1 LLWCSS
7 RAAST
12 THRSTRRGRTHS
24 GIADAASLYPVTV
37 PQLTRPPSRRDR
49 EDPLGSRLPRG
60 NADELASAAEIAP
73 RRPAAVESARVSR
86 ASLLVGA
93 FGLLSALFV
102 LARLLESWR
111 VSEHAAA
118 HRISI
123 LGQGLTYPTANA
135 GAIVMLLLALLGLVV
150 TGLAVYRA
158 GRELLA
164 ARRFNRRLAELNPR
178 PLGDALVIDDR
189 RPRAFCAGL
198 IAPRIYISS
207 GALELLDA
215 SGLEAVLAHER
226 HHARRRDPLRLAATR
241 VLARALYLLP
251 GWAELVQRQ
260 QALTELSAD
269 ESAIDAAP
277 ENRAGLAAAML
288 SFSDAPVSD
297 PLAGVDPVRVDYLL
311 GEPPDWRFPLG
322 LCLACAGVIAL
333 LVAIAVLAGQ
343 VAQGS
348 ATLAAPF
355 LSAQP
360 CVLVL
365 ASIPATLGLIT
376 AVYVRRQ
383 DPRRVRS

>member
-1 LLWCSS
+1 MTATLL
-7 RAAST
+7 
-12 THRSTRRGRTHS
+12 
-24 GIADAASLYPVTV
+24 PVTV
-37 PQLTRPPSRRDR
+37 TQLTRPSSSPRDR
-49 EDPLGSRLPRG
+49 EDRFGLRLPEG
-60 NADELASAAEIAP
+60 NPDRNAATSGSAA
-73 RRPAAVESARVSR
+73 RRPAAVESARVWR

-111 VSEHAAA
+111 VSGDAAT

-135 GAIVMLLLALLGLVV
+135 GAIAMLLLALLGLVV
-150 TGLAVYRA
+150 TGLAVYGA

-164 ARRFNRRLAELNPR
+164 ARRFNRWLAGRNPR
-178 PLGDALVIDDR
+178 PLGDALIIDDPV
-189 RPRAFCAGL
+189 PRAFCAGL
-198 IAPRIYISS
+198 IAPRIFMST
-207 GALELLDA
+207 GALEVLDDA
-215 SGLEAVLAHER
+215 SLEAVLAHER
-226 HHARRRDPLRLAATR
+226 HHARRRDPLRLAAAR

-251 GWAELVQRQ
+251 GWRELVERQ
-260 QALTELSAD
+260 QALAELSAD

-288 SFSDAPVSD
+288 SFTDAPGSD
-297 PLAGVDPVRVDYLL
+297 PLAGVDPARVDYLL

-333 LVAIAVLAGQ
+333 LIAIAVLAGQ

-348 ATLAAPF
+348 ATLAPPF

-365 ASIPATLGLIT
+365 ALIPAALGLVT
-376 AVYVRRQ
+376 AVYVRRPEA
-383 DPRRVRS
+383 DE